1 MRCIGILEM
10 SSTFLVSDE
19 SELIFIERVKL
30 AYLEC
35 EHIARRESSSF
46 FRSFRVNFSH

>member
-35 EHIARRESSSF
+35 EHIPVKHLHPSSVHSE
-46 FRSFRVNFSH
+46 